1 MFFMLNILNLAK
13 KGWNCT
19 AYCNLILSL
28 CSVGGSGT
36 VTLLQR
42 YSQWQPVTDVD
53 TGLRTR
59 QQLSSQVVILS
70 TGRVLTAHS
79 KNSNICLSHSFR
91 WLKLVDVDQS
101 WDRLQDARTCRPG
114 MMTGWII
121 AEKSCHCGSWSDI
134 KLETV
139 FPYPDILTQLLS
151 LNSRDNTAIKISSAV
166 KTCREADETVD
177 ETNLF
182 FTNQDND
189 NLAAFNGNQ
198 KRQRESGNTRVKE
211 MNECPESPIW

>member
-1 MFFMLNILNLAK
+1 MTCWGQSHCDNSRPLSRHIPDIPHHSLEELASHVLHVKHFKLGYFK

-19 AYCNLILSL
+19 AMSNLILSL

-59 QQLSSQVVILS
+59 QQLSSEVVILS
-70 TGRVLTAHS
+70 PRRVLTAHS
-79 KNSNICLSHSFR
+79 KNSIFVYRIQTNHWSLWMWISPEI
-91 WLKLVDVDQS
+91 
-101 WDRLQDARTCRPG
+101 QDAWTCRPG
-114 MMTGWII
+114 IMTGWII

-139 FPYPDILTQLLS
+139 FPYPH
-151 LNSRDNTAIKISSAV
+151 
-166 KTCREADETVD
+166 
-177 ETNLF
+177 
-182 FTNQDND
+182 
-189 NLAAFNGNQ
+189 AA
-198 KRQRESGNTRVKE
+198 
-211 MNECPESPIW
+211 PESQQPR

>member
-70 TGRVLTAHS
+70 PRRVLTAHC
-79 KNSNICLSHSFR
+79 KNSIFVYLIHSNKS
-91 WLKLVDVDQS
+91 LKPVDVDQS

-139 FPYPDILTQLLS
+139 FPYPH
-151 LNSRDNTAIKISSAV
+151 
-166 KTCREADETVD
+166 
-177 ETNLF
+177 
-182 FTNQDND
+182 
-189 NLAAFNGNQ
+189 AA
-198 KRQRESGNTRVKE
+198 
-211 MNECPESPIW
+211 PESQQPR